1 MIDEH
6 NEDLI
11 LIDCHWLIDLKKSII
26 FNSSN
31 SKYKR
36 NTSHGASKI
45 QKSESISFGNKTPLT
60 SMSRRHFVSTT
71 EAVDISGFCVTFNPD

>member
-11 LIDCHWLIDLKKSII
+11 FIRFHWLIDLKKSII

-31 SKYKR
+31 S
-36 NTSHGASKI
+36 
-45 QKSESISFGNKTPLT
+45 
-60 SMSRRHFVSTT
+60 
-71 EAVDISGFCVTFNPD
+71 